1 MDRRRAAG
9 KINPELP
16 HLKALRE
23 SAPRTK
29 SGRIVWAWPEIQ
41 ASLASGRKMHEIWE
55 ALQLDGIEMSYGQ
68 FRTYVWRIRKRG
80 VPTAVSAGE
89 SAMVTSPGSGEL
101 IVPPQS
107 VVPASQSTI
116 SVRDPLANIRESE
129 KKRDSFDYRPELAD
143 PKKLI

>member
-1 MDRRRAAG
+1 MDRRHAAG
-9 KINPELP
+9 KITPELP

-23 SAPRTK
+23 SAPQTK

-68 FRTYVWRIRKRG
+68 FRTYVWRIRKKG
-80 VPTAVSAGE
+80 VPPAVSA
-89 SAMVTSPGSGEL
+89 AAPVVAPGSDSWS
-101 IVPPQS
+101 VPPQA
-107 VVPASQSTI
+107 VAPASPPTV
-116 SVRDPLANIRESE
+116 SVRDPLANIRERE

-143 PKKLI
+143 PDKLI

>member
-41 ASLASGRKMHEIWE
+41 ASLASGRKMQEIWE

-68 FRTYVWRIRKRG
+68 FRTYVWRIRKKG
-80 VPTAVSAGE
+80 VPAAVSAA
-89 SAMVTSPGSGEL
+89 SA
-101 IVPPQS
+101 S
-107 VVPASQSTI
+107 VAAPASNAASEPPGPPLQLGPTVN
-116 SVRDPLANIRESE
+116 VRDPLANIREAE
-129 KKRDSFDYRPELAD
+129 RKRVVFDYRPELAD
-143 PKKLI
+143 PDKLI